1 MIQKALFGDGCFWG
15 VEEHFRLINGVT
27 KTEVGYS
34 GGHTTNPSY
43 ESVCYENTDHAEVL
57 LVEFDEDIISYQL
70 LVDEFWKCHD
80 PTTLDRQ
87 GPDVGRQYRSV
98 IYYYND
104 TQKNIANNSK
114 DRHQESFQNN
124 IVTEISHA
132 DVFYKAEEYHQK
144 YILKGN
150 SCAI

>member
-1 MIQKALFGDGCFWG
+1 MIQKALFGAGCFWG
-15 VEEHFRLINGVT
+15 VEEHFRTINGVT

-34 GGHTTNPSY
+34 GGKTTNPTY

-57 LVEFDEDIISYQL
+57 LVEFDEDIISYEL

-80 PTTLDRQ
+80 PTTMDRQ

-104 TQKNIANNSK
+104 IQKNIANNSK

>member
-1 MIQKALFGDGCFWG
+1 MIQKALFGAGCFWG
-15 VEEHFRLINGVT
+15 VEEHFRKINGVT

-34 GGHTTNPSY
+34 GGITNNPTY

-57 LVEFDEDIISYQL
+57 LVEFDENLISYER
-70 LVDEFWKCHD
+70 LVEEFWKCHD

-104 TQKNIANNSK
+104 LQKDIANKSK
-114 DRHQESFQNN
+114 RKHQESFHNK

-132 DVFYKAEEYHQK
+132 NIFYKAEEYHQK
-144 YILKGN
+144 YIQKGN
-150 SCAI
+150 SCGI

>member
-1 MIQKALFGDGCFWG
+1 MIQKALFGAGCFWG
-15 VEEHFRLINGVT
+15 VEEHFRTINGVT

-34 GGHTTNPSY
+34 GGNTKNPTY

-57 LVEFDEDIISYQL
+57 LVEFDEDLISYEV

-124 IVTEISHA
+124 IVTEISHV

>member
-1 MIQKALFGDGCFWG
+1 MIQKALFGAGCFWG
-15 VEEHFRLINGVT
+15 VEEHFRTINGVT

-34 GGHTTNPSY
+34 GGNTKNPTY

-57 LVEFDEDIISYQL
+57 LVEFDDDLISYES
-70 LVDEFWKCHD
+70 LVEEFWKCHD

-98 IYYYND
+98 IYFYND
-104 TQKNIANNSK
+104 MQKNIANKSK
-114 DRHQESFQNN
+114 DKNQESFQNN

-132 DVFYKAEEYHQK
+132 DIFYKAEEYHQK

>member
-1 MIQKALFGDGCFWG
+1 MIQKALFGAGCFWG
-15 VEEHFRLINGVT
+15 VEEHFRTINGVI

-34 GGHTTNPSY
+34 GGNTQNPTY

-57 LVEFDEDIISYQL
+57 LVEFDEDLISYEL

-98 IYYYND
+98 IYYYD
-104 TQKNIANNSK
+104 DIQKNIANNSK
-114 DRHQESFQNN
+114 EKHQESFQNN
-124 IVTEISHA
+124 IVTEISPA

>member
-1 MIQKALFGDGCFWG
+1 MIQKALFGAGCFWG
-15 VEEHFRLINGVT
+15 VEEHFRTINGVT

-34 GGHTTNPSY
+34 GGNTKNPTY
-43 ESVCYENTDHAEVL
+43 KSVCYENTDHAEVL
-57 LVEFDEDIISYQL
+57 LLEFDDDLISYES
-70 LVDEFWKCHD
+70 LVEEFWKCHD

-104 TQKNIANNSK
+104 MQKNIANKSK
-114 DRHQESFQNN
+114 DKHQESFQNN

-132 DVFYKAEEYHQK
+132 DIFYKAEEYHQK

>member
-1 MIQKALFGDGCFWG
+1 MIQKALFGAGCFWG
-15 VEEHFRLINGVT
+15 VEEHFRTINGVT

-34 GGHTTNPSY
+34 GGHSKNPTY

-57 LVEFDEDIISYQL
+57 LVEFDEDLISYEL

-98 IYYYND
+98 IYYLND
-104 TQKNIANNSK
+104 QQKHIADKSK
-114 DRHQESFQNN
+114 DKFQPTFENR
-124 IVTEISHA
+124 IVTEISKA
-132 DVFYKAEEYHQK
+132 DTFYKAEEYHQQ
-144 YILKGN
+144 YIQKRN
-150 SCAI
+150 S

>member
-1 MIQKALFGDGCFWG
+1 MIQKALFGAGCFWG
-15 VEEHFRLINGVT
+15 VEEHFRIINGVT

-34 GGHTTNPSY
+34 GGSTKNPTY

-57 LVEFDEDIISYQL
+57 LVEFDENLISYER
-70 LVDEFWKCHD
+70 LVEEFWKCHD

-104 TQKNIANNSK
+104 MQKDIANKSK
-114 DRHQESFQNN
+114 EKHQEKFQNN

-144 YILKGN
+144 YIQKGN
-150 SCAI
+150 SCAV

>member
-1 MIQKALFGDGCFWG
+1 MIQKALFGAGCFWG
-15 VEEHFRLINGVT
+15 VEERFRTINGVI

-34 GGHTTNPSY
+34 GGNTKNPTY
-43 ESVCYENTDHAEVL
+43 DSVCYENTDHAEVL
-57 LVEFDEDIISYQL
+57 LVEFDDDLISYEN
-70 LVDEFWKCHD
+70 LVEEFWKSHD

-98 IYYYND
+98 IYYYNEM
-104 TQKNIANNSK
+104 QKNIANKSK
-114 DRHQESFQNN
+114 DKHQESFQNN

-132 DVFYKAEEYHQK
+132 DIFYKAEEYHQK

>member
-1 MIQKALFGDGCFWG
+1 MIQKALFGAGCFWG
-15 VEEHFRLINGVT
+15 VEEHFRTINGVT

-34 GGHTTNPSY
+34 GGNTKNPTY

-57 LVEFDEDIISYQL
+57 LVEFDDDLILYES
-70 LVDEFWKCHD
+70 LVEEFWKCHD

-87 GPDVGRQYRSV
+87 GFDVGRQYRSV

-104 TQKNIANNSK
+104 MQKNIANKSK
-114 DRHQESFQNN
+114 DKHKESFQNN

-132 DVFYKAEEYHQK
+132 DIFYKAEEYHQK
-144 YILKGN
+144 YIQKGN

>member
-1 MIQKALFGDGCFWG
+1 MIQKALFGAGCFWG
-15 VEEHFRLINGVT
+15 VEEHFRTINGVT

-34 GGHTTNPSY
+34 GGNTKNPTY

-57 LVEFDEDIISYQL
+57 LVEFDDDLISYES
-70 LVDEFWKCHD
+70 LVEEFWKCHD

-104 TQKNIANNSK
+104 MQKNIANKSK
-114 DRHQESFQNN
+114 DKHQESFQNN
-124 IVTEISHA
+124 IVTEISQA
-132 DVFYKAEEYHQK
+132 DIFYKAEEYHQK